1 MTFINSLKSVI
12 RTPVKTVL
20 FIVLVAAVTA
30 FVCLGFGMWSSSD
43 KLIREADQ
51 TYTTIVN
58 IEYVDEGYPDATLYS
73 DTMYSQLST
82 YDASKL
88 GESEYVLNF
97 DRQYEIGGYIDGF
110 ESKSSN
116 KLFDDY
122 GVLRFKFMYKTELGN
137 MCSTLDP
144 YYIGSARIIE
154 GSMIYVE
161 FSDTYAEWM
170 THDIMI
176 PDHYYIANG
185 IIYKGESHK
194 TVFEVSPYSNPNAPD
209 NSDTDMRFPFWD
221 ITDITDTYTN
231 EQRYTLF
238 QKMVRSYNVM
248 NNYVSIFP
256 TSNVEGTTYF
266 VQAGTYLVD
275 DMNGVKSRFFTE
287 EEYKSGARVVVLSN
301 YIASRMN
308 IGIGDT
314 VNLGLYTANGTSS
327 ARCSFWADDEFIE
340 EGVYTVVGLFKEG
353 AGMNLMA
360 FIPKPVGQ
368 STWLPEY
375 SVSYQIASLQLKNG
389 TVDEYIERIQPYLEN
404 GMRVTAYDQGYS
416 VAIAPILAMR
426 ETAILLALIGV
437 ICAVIVLMLFAYMYV
452 TKQRETVA
460 TMLAL
465 GSGKVRATA
474 YLLICV
480 LLVSLTA
487 AVIGATLGGV
497 LSEQVTRAAYERA
510 EETSLV
516 DHTFSATYLVKA
528 DEDIVMKTDFAPDYR
543 IMCSVGLAVVAV
555 SLLYASIMTWIVL
568 SHTRP
573 KSLRA
578 GIKEV

>member
-1 MTFINSLKSVI
+1 
-12 RTPVKTVL
+12 
-20 FIVLVAAVTA
+20 
-30 FVCLGFGMWSSSD
+30 
-43 KLIREADQ
+43 
-51 TYTTIVN
+51 
-58 IEYVDEGYPDATLYS
+58 
-73 DTMYSQLST
+73 
-82 YDASKL
+82 
-88 GESEYVLNF
+88 
-97 DRQYEIGGYIDGF
+97 
-110 ESKSSN
+110 
-116 KLFDDY
+116 
-122 GVLRFKFMYKTELGN
+122 
-137 MCSTLDP
+137 
-144 YYIGSARIIE
+144 
-154 GSMIYVE
+154 
-161 FSDTYAEWM
+161 
-170 THDIMI
+170 
-176 PDHYYIANG
+176 
-185 IIYKGESHK
+185 
-194 TVFEVSPYSNPNAPD
+194 
-209 NSDTDMRFPFWD
+209 
-221 ITDITDTYTN
+221 
-231 EQRYTLF
+231 
-238 QKMVRSYNVM
+238 
-248 NNYVSIFP
+248 
-256 TSNVEGTTYF
+256 
-266 VQAGTYLVD
+266 
-275 DMNGVKSRFFTE
+275 
-287 EEYKSGARVVVLSN
+287 
-301 YIASRMN
+301 
-308 IGIGDT
+308 
-314 VNLGLYTANGTSS
+314 
-327 ARCSFWADDEFIE
+327 
-340 EGVYTVVGLFKEG
+340 
-353 AGMNLMA
+353 MNLMA